1 MVATV
6 SIFTDFGGSDGNPS
20 NEQNI
25 SSNSPVHLRFKTADN
40 NTVDSVDE
48 IKIPETGTNRSY
60 WKHVYL
66 KITGGTFSRINNIK
80 FYTGGTNFGTGIT
93 MNVGN
98 ETPTKNSNSNSGYVV
113 ASGTRGESGDEIVA
127 NHGGISAKTEV
138 FGNYT
143 LGTPKSISISESGGQ
158 LDSVNETSDYLVFQ
172 MDVGSTATKADLSN
186 KTWTFQY
193 DEV

>member
-6 SIFTDFGGSDGNPS
+6 NIFTDFGGSDGNPS

-25 SSNSPVHLRFKTADN
+25 SSNSPVNLRFKTADN

-66 KITGGTFSRINNIK
+66 KVTGGTFSRINNIK
-80 FYTGGTNFGTGIT
+80 FYTAGTNFGTGIT
-93 MNVGN
+93 VNVGN
-98 ETPTKNSNSNSGYVV
+98 ETPIKNSGYIV
-113 ASGTRGESGDEIVA
+113 ANGIRGTTGDEMIT

-138 FGNYT
+138 FGNYISA
-143 LGTPKSISISESGGQ
+143 TPKSISISESGGN
-158 LDSVNETSDYLVFQ
+158 LDSVGETSDYLVFQ

>member
-6 SIFTDFGGSDGNPS
+6 NIFTDFGGSDGNPS

-113 ASGTRGESGDEIVA
+113 ASGTRGESG
-127 NHGGISAKTEV
+127 
-138 FGNYT
+138 
-143 LGTPKSISISESGGQ
+143 GQ